1 MKIKYI
7 SMAAFVLLAIA
18 SQKEVKAAE
27 LNSNITPYAYILNG
41 PSVGDIFEWAQ
52 TQLSEQLKIKKELIT
67 MESKLITDLG
77 MDSLDILEFM
87 NAISGQYGI
96 DYDTKLA
103 TICVLNNS
111 TVEDII
117 DCILI
122 WI

>member
-18 SQKEVKAAE
+18 TQKEVKATE
-27 LNSNITPYAYILNG
+27 LYPNITPYAYILNG
-41 PSVGDIFEWAQ
+41 PSEGDIFEWVQ
-52 TQLSEQLKIKKELIT
+52 TQLSEKLKIKKELIT

-87 NAISGQYGI
+87 NAISEQYGI

-103 TICVLNNS
+103 TICVLKNS
-111 TVEDII
+111 TVKDII
-117 DCILI
+117 NCILA